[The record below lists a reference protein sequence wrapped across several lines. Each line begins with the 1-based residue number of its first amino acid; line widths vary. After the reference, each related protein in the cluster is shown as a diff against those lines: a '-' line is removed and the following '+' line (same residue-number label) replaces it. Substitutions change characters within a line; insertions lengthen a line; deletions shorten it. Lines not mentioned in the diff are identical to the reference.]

1 MPTHVLIEKR
11 RQKASRHLRTDT
23 FSFDATPN
31 TGPANT
37 PFVWLRGP
45 IVAQIRVISAGS
57 LRSSIAKHQ
66 ATSLNGIR
74 CNSINPRGYFPP
86 IGRLTVNYPFTRV
99 FTHSMHRGQAL
110 DEQAKETG
118 SIPDLTLGPS
128 TARPSMGRMRRG
140 EAETLTYTEDERRP
154 TAG

>member
-1 MPTHVLIEKR
+1 
-11 RQKASRHLRTDT
+11 
-23 FSFDATPN
+23 
-31 TGPANT
+31 
-37 PFVWLRGP
+37 
-45 IVAQIRVISAGS
+45 
-57 LRSSIAKHQ
+57 
-66 ATSLNGIR
+66 
-74 CNSINPRGYFPP
+74 
-86 IGRLTVNYPFTRV
+86 
-99 FTHSMHRGQAL
+99 MHRGQAL